1 MKILIV
7 LITLTIMYWAFG
19 HYQEPQVSTPLTPH
33 AETANDALAKIS
45 PIIAQPG
52 ITLFTATWCG
62 YCDKLRTLLT
72 KQNIP
77 FREYDVEHSQEG
89 AWLMNAFHYEGVPIV
104 LINGKTIEGYDVD
117 ALDKTFKEAHFTVTG
132 L

>member
-1 MKILIV
+1 
-7 LITLTIMYWAFG
+7 MYWAYG
-19 HYQEPQVSTPLTPH
+19 HYQEPQTSTSLTNH
-33 AETANDALAKIS
+33 TETTNEALRNIS
-45 PIIAQPG
+45 PIIQQPG

-62 YCDKLRTLLT
+62 YCDKLRALLT
-72 KQNIP
+72 AQNIP
-77 FREYDVEHSQEG
+77 FREYDVEHSPEG